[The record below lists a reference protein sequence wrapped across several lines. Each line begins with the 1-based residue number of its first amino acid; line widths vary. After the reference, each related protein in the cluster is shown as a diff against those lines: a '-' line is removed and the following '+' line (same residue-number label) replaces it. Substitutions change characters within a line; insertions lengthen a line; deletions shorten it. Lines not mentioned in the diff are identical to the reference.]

1 MCCWRE
7 PLLFC
12 AMVLVAAIVQPAHA
26 AARRRDMLLMSG
38 VAAGFL
44 LYFLS
49 DIVFALGLS
58 AKIPVLLAAW
68 TPAGVSMIFGV
79 SMLLHLE
86 DG

>member
-1 MCCWRE
+1 M
-7 PLLFC
+7 
-12 AMVLVAAIVQPAHA
+12 IIG
-26 AARRRDMLLMSG
+26 G
-38 VAAGFL
+38 VISGFL

-58 AKIPVLLAAW
+58 AKLPVRSAAW
-68 TPAGVSMIFGV
+68 TPTGVSLIFGA

>member
-1 MCCWRE
+1 M
-7 PLLFC
+7 L
-12 AMVLVAAIVQPAHA
+12 MV
-26 AARRRDMLLMSG
+26 SG

-68 TPAGVSMIFGV
+68 TPAGVSMIFGA

>member
-1 MCCWRE
+1 M
-7 PLLFC
+7 
-12 AMVLVAAIVQPAHA
+12 IV
-26 AARRRDMLLMSG
+26 SG

-49 DIVFALGLS
+49 DVVFALGLS

-68 TPAGVSMIFGV
+68 TPTAVSLTFGA